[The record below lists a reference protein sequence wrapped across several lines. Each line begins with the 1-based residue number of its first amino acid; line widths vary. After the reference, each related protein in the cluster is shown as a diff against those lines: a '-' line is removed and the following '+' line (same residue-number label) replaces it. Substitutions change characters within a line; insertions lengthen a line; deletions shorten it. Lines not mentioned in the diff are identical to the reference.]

1 MLRLLGRRLEI
12 RRNSCSGFSFGT
24 ILTGEF
30 LRLARES
37 PKPKLLR
44 RVHRLVF
51 CARIDACR
59 HGRANVT
66 LSARR

>member
-37 PKPKLLR
+37 PKLELLR

-51 CARIDACR
+51 FVHALMHA
-59 HGRANVT
+59 GMGAPT
-66 LSARR
+66 